1 MELESRNK
9 RDDFEYLKK
18 QIQYM
23 LDIKNDIIELKNTI
37 YQK

>member
-9 RDDFEYLKK
+9 RDDIEYIKK